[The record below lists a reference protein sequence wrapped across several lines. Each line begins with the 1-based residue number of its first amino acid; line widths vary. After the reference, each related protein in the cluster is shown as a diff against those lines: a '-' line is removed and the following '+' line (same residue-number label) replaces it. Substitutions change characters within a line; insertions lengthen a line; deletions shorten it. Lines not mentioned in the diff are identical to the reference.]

1 MGEFRKEE
9 RIKEGPGQSPGE
21 IWFNWW
27 VEEKEVVK
35 KKLKRHTGRNGENQN
50 ILLLILRGKFSGA

>member
-35 KKLKRHTGRNGENQN
+35 K
-50 ILLLILRGKFSGA
+50 S

>member
-9 RIKEGPGQSPGE
+9 RIKEGPGQNPGE

-35 KKLKRHTGRNGENQN
+35 K
-50 ILLLILRGKFSGA
+50 S